1 MLLGTRIG
9 YVSHGAE
16 KAATLTH
23 ALDAIVE
30 WKQWKTKGITTN
42 IVNEREGLKK
52 IKK

>member
-23 ALDAIVE
+23 ALDAKLNGNSGRQKASPQI
-30 WKQWKTKGITTN
+30 
-42 IVNEREGLKK
+42 
-52 IKK
+52 